1 MTRFSLTNPTALL
14 VILSLLAACSEQS
27 DAPAPTAAEIY
38 IDSERYGHIVEKI
51 EIKQGDLIIREIQL
65 DTDRWEGE
73 AFGPVQIKLPYE
85 WTSWAADEPEEAF
98 AAWDS
103 IVTGGPLALVVQ
115 EYVSGGSAPGSHR
128 WVMRIFLWEDG
139 ALREL
144 PPIPGAGGVYYF
156 KDLNHDGSVEFVNQ
170 EGLSSHDLSADGLPL
185 SPRVYRFNGERYEPV
200 TDKETWPEVRA
211 RIDEAYRSKDPSN

>member
-1 MTRFSLTNPTALL
+1 MTAYRFVNATTCL
-14 VILSLLAACSEQS
+14 VILSLLAACSEQVVV
-27 DAPAPTAAEIY
+27 PTPTAEELY
-38 IDSERYGHIVEKI
+38 IDSERFGHYVQKI
-51 EIKQGDLIIREIQL
+51 EVKQGDQIIDEIQI
-65 DTDRWEGE
+65 DPERWEGDV
-73 AFGPVQIKLPYE
+73 FPQIRLPYE
-85 WTSWAADEPEEAF
+85 RMSWAADDAEEAF
-98 AAWDS
+98 AAWDP
-103 IVTGGPLALVVQ
+103 IVAGGAPALVVQ

-185 SPRVYRFNGERYEPV
+185 SPRVYRFNGEEGQ
-200 TDKETWPEVRA
+200 
-211 RIDEAYRSKDPSN
+211 